1 MYGEGEKI
9 PPAKYVNSP
18 ETKLYSKSKNLYA
31 LNQCRGFIQKADKK
45 NLVVVEGYTD
55 VIAAWQAGLRNVV
68 AACGTA
74 INEQHLRLIKR
85 FADTITLVL
94 DGDEAGQKR
103 TNEMLDLFVAND
115 VDLRIL
121 TLPEGLDP
129 FDYLLE
135 NGAAPFQAMID
146 TAPDAIAHKVFKET
160 QGVDLVHDTHRAN
173 QALENILKTIARTPA
188 ALLSQSAAKKMRH
201 DQLIMR
207 LARQFQLV
215 PTQVQQRLV
224 EIRNS
229 LRPVSSQQPEFAAN
243 ERIDYAKL
251 NRNETEL
258 LQILIQAPSLLD
270 TTIERVV
277 PDDFQPG
284 VLKNLYSIMEDFS
297 HDGKE
302 VGYEQLT
309 LELENDQRLRAIV
322 DYLYDEATKKKQAA
336 ELTKSEFYTELDE
349 QLESVIEM
357 FTNRREASGVQAKI
371 SQLHGG
377 QLDADQE
384 AKALMDLF
392 AKQQRIQRDRNT
404 K

>member
-1 MYGEGEKI
+1 
-9 PPAKYVNSP
+9 
-18 ETKLYSKSKNLYA
+18 
-31 LNQCRGFIQKADKK
+31 
-45 NLVVVEGYTD
+45 
-55 VIAAWQAGLRNVV
+55 
-68 AACGTA
+68 
-74 INEQHLRLIKR
+74 
-85 FADTITLVL
+85 
-94 DGDEAGQKR
+94 
-103 TNEMLDLFVAND
+103 MLDLFVAHD

-135 NGAAPFQAMID
+135 NGAEPFQAMID
-146 TAPDAIAHKVFKET
+146 TAPDAIAHKVLKET

-229 LRPVSSQQPEFAAN
+229 IRPISSQQPEFAVD

-258 LQILIQAPSLLD
+258 LQILIQDPNLLD
-270 TTIERVV
+270 TAIERVV

-284 VLKNLYSIMEDFS
+284 VLKNLYSVMEDFS

-302 VGYEQLT
+302 VGYEQLL
-309 LELENDQRLRAIV
+309 LELGDDSRLKALV
-322 DYLYDEATKKKQAA
+322 DYLHDEATKKRLAA
-336 ELTKSEFYTELDE
+336 ETSKSEFYTELDD

-357 FTNRREASGVQAKI
+357 FTNRREASGVQARI

-384 AKALMDLF
+384 TKALMDLF